1 MSYGQGTRYQ
11 DWPNVG
17 QVPTSGPVSRAQKDG
32 LYGEGKCSRELMVRF
47 PDERGYWCGNTK
59 E

>member
-1 MSYGQGTRYQ
+1 MLFGQGTRYQ
-11 DWPNVG
+11 DSPNVG
-17 QVPTSGPVSRAQKDG
+17 QVSTSGPVSGAHKDA
-32 LYGEGKCSRELMVRF
+32 LYGEGKCSCELMVRF